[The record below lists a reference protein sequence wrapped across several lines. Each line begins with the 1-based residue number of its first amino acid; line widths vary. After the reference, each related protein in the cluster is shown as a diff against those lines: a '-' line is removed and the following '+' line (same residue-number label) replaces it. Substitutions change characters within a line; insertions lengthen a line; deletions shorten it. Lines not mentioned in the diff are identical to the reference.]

1 MSPSQGRRRN
11 QRGAAAAAE
20 LTAAVVKLF

>member
-11 QRGAAAAAE
+11 QRGADAAAD
-20 LTAAVVKLF
+20 LIVAVVKPF